1 MNEKGMLWRRELL
14 REALTVEPVPREVK
28 AFFDVACKDFAN
40 WLFAIEAARDISGLA
55 IKDLRK

>member
-1 MNEKGMLWRRELL
+1 MLWRRELL
-14 REALTVEPVPREVK
+14 REALTVEPVSREVK

-40 WLFAIEAARDISGLA
+40 WLFPIEAARDISGLA